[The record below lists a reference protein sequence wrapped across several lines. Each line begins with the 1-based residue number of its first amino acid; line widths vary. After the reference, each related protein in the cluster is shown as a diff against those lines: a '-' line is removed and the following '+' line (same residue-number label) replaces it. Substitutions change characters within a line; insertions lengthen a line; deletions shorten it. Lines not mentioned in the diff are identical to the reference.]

1 MASFSTMK
9 LSAIKVLQNRKTFVG
24 GKIHLI

>member
-1 MASFSTMK
+1 MESFSTIK

-24 GKIHLI
+24 GKIYLI